1 MSTNYYLDPS
11 TPTGVELDFPDD
23 PGVHLG
29 KWSNGWGF
37 LARAHPGLSDTAE
50 RWGALLLTGTI
61 RTEAGTEVTPQQ
73 LLELVRAGRRAQRT
87 HQMFEGQYEDGGMRF
102 DPHEFC

>member
-1 MSTNYYLDPS
+1 MSTNYYLVRPGDV
-11 TPTGVELDFPDD
+11 GAELDSPNG

-37 LARAHPGLSDTAE
+37 LARAHPGVSDTAE
-50 RWGALLLTGTI
+50 RWGTLLLSGTV
-61 RTEAGTEVTPQQ
+61 RTESGTEVTPQH

-87 HQMFEGQYEDGGMRF
+87 HRLFEGQYEDGGMRF